1 MTTPIKTKYI
11 FKIPVYWTA
20 EQANEVFDFLAE
32 LQSAVF
38 DAYENELTQ
47 FAMEQNQIDQHIE
60 EEKSR
65 DHFYDV
71 EDNIPF

>member
-1 MTTPIKTKYI
+1 MTTPINAKYI

-20 EQANEVFDFLAE
+20 EQANEIFDFLAE

-47 FAMEQNQIDQHIE
+47 FAMTQTSVNARE
-60 EEKSR
+60 ESP
-65 DHFYDV
+65 DD
-71 EDNIPF
+71 DPDLADDIPW